1 MRGEGSAIGTK
12 IRTTSDML
20 GLVVALPMLRVLVPL
35 TLAVVHVESMID
47 I

>member
-12 IRTTSDML
+12 NKTTSDML
-20 GLVVALPMLRVLVPL
+20 GIVIALSMLQVLVPL

-47 I
+47 M